1 MIIKNCYDSHL
12 HWQGIGSFKSRLD
25 LSDVKN
31 IIEVESLSTAQ
42 QNYRADWLMGHGWS
56 KEIFSNKDIPLNYL
70 DRIYPDIPV
79 YFTSKDIH
87 CVWLNSKAIE
97 QLGINNEAWKKENK
111 NYIEFNNGK
120 FAGLF
125 YDLAKDSI
133 DKLLPAYSLEQV
145 KQHLL
150 IAQNIILKAGI
161 THIRD
166 LTCSKDQLM
175 QAIELEKSGELHL
188 VADLYFKLNSYA
200 EAEQHV
206 KNVLKYKKLKT
217 DKLKIKG
224 VKVFLDGALGSGGAL
239 LTSCYLDNTNGFK
252 LFTDEQLED
261 IIELCFANNLEIAF
275 HTIGDQSSLDIC
287 KVLSNLKNKGVEGK
301 VHLEHVQVLTDECI
315 ELIKSLKVVCHM
327 QPQHWCSDKDWL
339 HKKIQKQSLKNI
351 FRWADLE
358 KNNVELYF
366 GSDAPVENLSV
377 GNLLK
382 CLDESAENNIAP
394 IKGEVLKYVSYP
406 SDSPISSET
415 HLTQDLNVDKV
426 VINGKIVFQ
435 A

>member
-12 HWQGIGSFKSRLD
+12 HWQGIGSFKSRLN
-25 LSDVKN
+25 LSEIKTIDDVKL
-31 IIEVESLSTAQ
+31 ITPVEK
-42 QNYRADWLMGHGWS
+42 NYRANWLMGHGWS
-56 KEIFSNKDIPLNYL
+56 KDIFSSEDLPLSYL
-70 DRIYPDIPV
+70 DHIYPDTPV

-87 CVWLNSKAIE
+87 SVWLNSKAIE
-97 QLGINNEAWKKENK
+97 QLGINNKVWKEENK
-111 NYIEFNNGK
+111 EYIDFSHGEFT
-120 FAGLF
+120 GLF

-133 DKLLPAYSLEQV
+133 DKLLPSYSIEQV
-145 KQHLL
+145 RQHLL
-150 IAQNIILKAGI
+150 LAQDIIIKAGM

-166 LTCSKDQLM
+166 LTCSEQQLM
-175 QAIELEKSGELHL
+175 QAIELEKNGELHI
-188 VADLYFKLNSYA
+188 VADLYFKLNSYT
-200 EAEQHV
+200 ELEQHI
-206 KNVLKYKKLKT
+206 KNVVKYKELKT

-252 LFTDEQLED
+252 LFSDEQLED
-261 IIELCFANNLEIAF
+261 IIKKCFTSNLEIAF

-287 KVLSNLKNKGVEGK
+287 KVLTGLKNKGIEGK
-301 VHLEHVQVLTDECI
+301 THLEHVQILTDECI
-315 ELIKSLKVVCHM
+315 SLIKDLNIVCHM

-358 KNNVELYF
+358 KNNIELYF
-366 GSDAPVENLSV
+366 GSDAPVENLSI

-382 CLDESAENNIAP
+382 CLNDSAQNNIAP
-394 IKGEVLKYVSYP
+394 LQGDALKYVSYP
-406 SDSPISSET
+406 GNSPITSET
-415 HLTQDLNVDKV
+415 HLAENLNVDKV
-426 VINGKIVFQ
+426 VINGKIIFQ